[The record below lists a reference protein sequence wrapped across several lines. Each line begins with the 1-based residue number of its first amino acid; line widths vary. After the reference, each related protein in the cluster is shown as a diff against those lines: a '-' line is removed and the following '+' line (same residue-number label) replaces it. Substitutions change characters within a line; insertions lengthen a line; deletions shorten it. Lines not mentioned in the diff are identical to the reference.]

1 MNEKLKDILTTL
13 YNEPEKLHAS
23 CVENLV
29 NKSLPNVNFGATY
42 STLGML
48 ADISSYSIVDF
59 AEFIKRQYLSNIEN
73 YNDEINKNISSFSE
87 KLSNATDYKSFYK
100 AILNLAEDRSLEKS
114 FFINNLKTILD
125 KEENIKDLYS
135 PIISALILSNLEEND
150 SNNYG
155 EIDKFATSIII
166 ALVDAVENKNLPQNV
181 EELRNRSLNIIQTV
195 FPKKEEEAKTLLNSY
210 IVFSALAETTNSAVA
225 IRCKA
230 KYTEDVDYDD
240 DAMMYYENCQP
251 KSLISIDTEI
261 DKKINIIDALKDKDL
276 MQNSNVIKYVLEK
289 IENDVRSKTNLPDAE
304 KILISQ
310 ISFLTICDQL
320 NINVDDKVLFA
331 FANPMLEFEHTIN
344 NDNFKKSIEISKE
357 ITNEILGKNK
367 INFDDIY
374 KHNQINLGNGNSNNS
389 LGNLLQNGI
398 PTQST
403 SFIKQPKKVSLTP
416 RFMNWVKDTVAKHGS
431 FMGIDK
437 EKIKKGITKE
447 QISIHS
453 SSLNSLSL
461 SSVESK
467 IIKKVH
473 KDVDPKYYSKN
484 LKANTFIEY
493 LVDLL
498 KDLYVKLDQ
507 QRQLVNQK
515 AVDLQNGIITQ
526 DEYDKIYGNY
536 KKTIEAKNLKKILKD
551 RINNEVYRKMTDFGD
566 DYSNNYK

>member
-29 NKSLPNVNFGATY
+29 NKSLPNVNFGATC

-48 ADISSYSIVDF
+48 ADIGSYSVVDF
-59 AEFIKRQYLSNIEN
+59 AEFIKRRHLSNIEN
-73 YNDEINKNISSFSE
+73 HNDEINKNISSFSE

-135 PIISALILSNLEEND
+135 PIISALILSNLEEKD
-150 SNNYG
+150 LNNYG
-155 EIDKFATSIII
+155 KIDKFSTLIII
-166 ALVDAVENKNLPQNV
+166 ALVNAGENRNIPQNI

-195 FPKKEEEAKTLLNSY
+195 FPEKEEEAKTLLNSY
-210 IVFSALAETTNSAVA
+210 IISSALTENTNSFVAV
-225 IRCKA
+225 RCKA
-230 KYTEDVDYDD
+230 RYTEDVNYDD
-240 DAMMYYENCQP
+240 DVMMYYENCQP
-251 KSLISIDTEI
+251 KSLISLDTEI
-261 DKKINIIDALKDKDL
+261 DKKTNIIDALKDKDL
-276 MQNSNVIKYVLEK
+276 MQNSNVIKFALEK
-289 IENDVRSKTNLPDAE
+289 IENIVRAKTDIPDAE
-304 KILISQ
+304 IFISQ
-310 ISFLTICDQL
+310 ITFLTICDQL

-331 FANPMLEFEHTIN
+331 FANPMLEFKNILNT
-344 NDNFKKSIEISKE
+344 KSYEYAIEISKE

-374 KHNQINLGNGNSNNS
+374 KHNQINLGNGNSNNI

-403 SFIKQPKKVSLTP
+403 SFIKQPKKLFLTP
-416 RFMNWVKDTVAKHGS
+416 RFMNWVKDAVAKHGT

-437 EKIKKGITKE
+437 RKIKKGITEE
-447 QISIHS
+447 QVSIHS

-467 IIKKVH
+467 IVKKVH
-473 KDVDPKYYSKN
+473 KNVDPKYYSKDS
-484 LKANTFIEY
+484 KSDTFIKY
-493 LVDLL
+493 LVNML
-498 KDLYVKLDQ
+498 KDLFDDCDQ

-526 DEYDKIYGNY
+526 DEYDQIYGNY

>member
-29 NKSLPNVNFGATY
+29 NKSLPNVSFGATY

-135 PIISALILSNLEEND
+135 PIISALILS
-150 SNNYG
+150 
-155 EIDKFATSIII
+155 K
-166 ALVDAVENKNLPQNV
+166 NV

-195 FPKKEEEAKTLLNSY
+195 FPEKEEESKTLLNSY

-344 NDNFKKSIEISKE
+344 NENFKKSIEISKE

-416 RFMNWVKDTVAKHGS
+416 RFMNWVKDAVAKHGS